1 MTPTE
6 IGIRLFA
13 GILLIL
19 ANGFFV
25 AIEFA
30 LTRVR
35 QYPES
40 EFDTPALRRAW
51 EMTQDLEIYLTS
63 CQVGITASS
72 IAVGIVAEPALAAL
86 FEPFFAGGVFASI
99 GAGGLI
105 AFGIINLLHLTH
117 GEQTP
122 TYLGVERSKFV
133 CRYGAR
139 PLYWF
144 AWLISPVMRI
154 GDSVAKATLRLFGVE
169 MTGAWLETE
178 TDVIESRADLRN
190 RLGSLLD
197 EGDLPSE
204 RREEVLNALDV
215 DERLVEE
222 VMVDVEDVVAI
233 STAASIEENFERIR
247 RTPHSRF
254 PLIGEDPSDLR
265 GVVYAPAILNH
276 VDDLQDGSV
285 SFADIAAPPMTIP
298 AGTSLSEAF
307 DRFQENRQELALVF
321 RDDEAIGLITA
332 TDALEAVMG
341 QLEDP
346 LDRAWGDDSNGSDDP
361 ADLGDPVDSSD
372 PDDADST

>member
-1 MTPTE
+1 MTPLE
-6 IGIRLFA
+6 LGLRLLA
-13 GILLIL
+13 GVLLIL

-35 QYPES
+35 QYSES

-51 EMTQDLEIYLTS
+51 EMTDDLEIYLTS

-86 FEPFFAGGVFASI
+86 VEPYVAGTALASI
-99 GAGGLI
+99 GAGALF
-105 AFGIINLLHLTH
+105 AFAIINLVHLTH

-144 AWLISPVMRI
+144 AKLISPVMRV
-154 GDSVAKATLRLFGVE
+154 GDTVAQGTLKLFGIE

-178 TDVIESRADLRN
+178 EQVIESRADLRN

-197 EGDLPSE
+197 EGDMPAE
-204 RREEVLNALDV
+204 RQEEVLNALAV
-215 DERLVEE
+215 DEMPVADIATDPDDIVALSTTASVEE
-222 VMVDVEDVVAI
+222 NLATMRA
-233 STAASIEENFERIR
+233 
-247 RTPHSRF
+247 TPHTRF
-254 PLIGEDPSDLR
+254 PLIGEEPSDLR
-265 GVVYAPAILNH
+265 GVVYTP
-276 VDDLQDGSV
+276 SV
-285 SFADIAAPPMTIP
+285 LTHLEALERGERSFEDVAAPPMTL
-298 AGTSLSEAF
+298 AAETNVSDAF
-307 DRFQENRQELALVF
+307 DQFQAQDQELALVLE
-321 RDDEAIGLITA
+321 DGEVVGLVTA

-341 QLEDP
+341 ELEDP
-346 LDRAWGDDSNGSDDP
+346 LDRAYGDTDE
-361 ADLGDPVDSSD
+361 VDRT
-372 PDDADST
+372 P